1 MPSSREV
8 AHQSFRDLWEVV
20 DRRLREQDAIE
31 RETGEVSIRRVETE
45 LGATICSY
53 AGALM
58 VSAEFEKPDSTI
70 ETVEVIFPEDIRD
83 LSRSLVIV
91 DWFNAGRSGTNTP
104 ALREFPA
111 IARDLLSMV

>member
-8 AHQSFRDLWEVV
+8 AHQSLRDLWEVV
-20 DRRLREQDAIE
+20 DMRLREPDAVE
-31 RETGEVSIRRVETE
+31 REAGEVNIRRVETE

-53 AGALM
+53 AGTLM
-58 VSAEFEKPDSTI
+58 VSAEFEKPDSTV

-91 DWFNAGRSGTNTP
+91 DWSNAGHSGTNTP
-104 ALREFPA
+104 ALSEFPA
-111 IARDLLSMV
+111 IARDLISLV